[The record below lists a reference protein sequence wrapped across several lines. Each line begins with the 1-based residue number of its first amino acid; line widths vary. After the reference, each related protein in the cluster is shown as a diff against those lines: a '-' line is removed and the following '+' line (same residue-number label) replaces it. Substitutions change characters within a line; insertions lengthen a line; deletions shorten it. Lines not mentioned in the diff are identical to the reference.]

1 LERENYGNSPHFR
14 IVLSISC
21 VVIIWS
27 LAAAIEVITLRGLS
41 PMQFSAW
48 CTASGSVA
56 LFIAIAFT
64 GTTKNLFAYRLRDH
78 LNLMFLSLFG
88 FAGYQILKFTAFT
101 MVPVPQANILQ
112 YSYPIFT
119 VTFAMPILKQRLT
132 FTKTVSIVMGFAGAV
147 IILSGGSF
155 TAIKMAHFGG
165 YACALCAGASFGL
178 FSVCATRAA
187 YEPLTSMFFL
197 QLYSAITVFS
207 VLCITGTTAYPSDLT
222 EIAGVFFSGVLAH
235 VVGVIMLISAQRST
249 SDVSYISGALYLV
262 PFLSLIA
269 FKVLLDIPIPFYAFI
284 GLVFI
289 VGGMVYHTLR
299 S

>member
-1 LERENYGNSPHFR
+1 MVRNYLNNPHIR
-14 IVLSISC
+14 VVLSISC

-27 LAAAIEVITLRGLS
+27 LAAAVEVITLRGLS

-48 CTASGSVA
+48 CTAIGAAA
-56 LFIAIAFT
+56 LSIAIFLT
-64 GTTKNLFAYRLRDH
+64 GRTKKLLAYRFRDH
-78 LNLMFLSLFG
+78 LNLIFLSLFG

-119 VTFAMPILKQRLT
+119 VIFAMPVLKQRLT
-132 FTKTVSIVMGFAGAV
+132 FTKMVSIVMGFAGAV
-147 IILSGGSF
+147 IILSGGSL
-155 TAIKMAHFGG
+155 TAIEMVHFGG
-165 YACALCAGASFGL
+165 YVLALCAGASFGL

-187 YEPLTSMFFL
+187 YEPVTSMFFM
-197 QLYSAITVFS
+197 QLYSAVIVFCL
-207 VLCITGTTAYPSDLT
+207 LCITGLAAYPSNLA
-222 EIAGVFFSGVLAH
+222 EFAGVFYSGVLAH

-262 PFLSLIA
+262 PFLSLFA
-269 FKVLLDIPIPFYAFI
+269 FKVLLDIPVPFYAFI

-289 VGGMVYHTLR
+289 VGGMIFHTLR